1 MLRQITLRLPIG
13 KVIRNPRSLAAYRP
27 FFIPHREFAS
37 KNSPPTDNERTASP
51 ISDYIAS
58 QKPPTN
64 PDIPADR
71 MPHQTEEDIAM
82 EKIFGDQS
90 SNTNEDGLPAEG
102 VPVEDIFEQDPKA
115 MKKAPEVIKDGG
127 T

>member
-1 MLRQITLRLPIG
+1 MFRQITLRLPIG
-13 KVIRNPRSLAAYRP
+13 KPVRIIPSVAAYRP
-27 FFIPHREFAS
+27 FLIPHRQFAS
-37 KNSPPTDNERTASP
+37 KNSPPTKNDHSPPP

-58 QKPPTN
+58 QKPPSKPET
-64 PDIPADR
+64 PADR
-71 MPHQTEEDIAM
+71 MPHQTEEDIAT

-90 SNTNEDGLPAEG
+90 SNTNVDGLPDEG
-102 VPVEDIFEQDPKA
+102 VPVQEIFEQDPKA